1 MAKLGPRISQTRI
14 LNLDA
19 PTMETQLDL
28 WVEGIFYENVYLLF
42 LILNERKRVLP
53 SVHYGDW
60 T

>member
-1 MAKLGPRISQTRI
+1 
-14 LNLDA
+14 
-19 PTMETQLDL
+19 METQLDL

-42 LILNERKRVLP
+42 LILNERKRALP